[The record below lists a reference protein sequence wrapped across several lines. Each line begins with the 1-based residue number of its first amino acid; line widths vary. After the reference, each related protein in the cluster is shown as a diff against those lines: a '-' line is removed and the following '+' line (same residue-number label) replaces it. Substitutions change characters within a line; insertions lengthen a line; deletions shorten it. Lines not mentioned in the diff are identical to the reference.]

1 MNNAIQMSVG
11 ANNDCLD
18 RGEPNHTLRYKF
30 TADCESLR
38 TPRVIGLP
46 LREIGPVGR
55 RLMLERR
62 QRDAA
67 LDVAR
72 EMFEQAYVCALLEI
86 ESFVS
91 QPLEN
96 DDEIARTIDLI
107 EEARRSR
114 ADDPHVVRAD
124 DLLIVYGRPTI
135 AQVRKWR
142 TRHSRSQVVADHRF
156 PNLPNEGIR
165 DRDDLLCAISG
176 NLIWR
181 RLWRAF
187 EKAFAECVRSVDP
200 SIDWSSSDA
209 EIWCAINRVSL
220 ERRLGAHFKPS
231 QLRDW
236 L

>member
-1 MNNAIQMSVG
+1 MMQTPGVIG
-11 ANNDCLD
+11 
-18 RGEPNHTLRYKF
+18 F
-30 TADCESLR
+30 SLR
-38 TPRVIGLP
+38 ET
-46 LREIGPVGR
+46 GPVWR

-72 EMFEQAYVCALLEI
+72 EMFEQAYVCALLDI

-114 ADDPHVVRAD
+114 ADDPHIVRAD
-124 DLLIVYGRPTI
+124 DLLVVYSRPTV
-135 AQVRKWR
+135 AQLRKWR
-142 TRHSRSQVVADHRF
+142 TRHSRSQIVADHRF
-156 PNLPNEGIR
+156 PNLANEGIR
-165 DRDDLLCAISG
+165 DRGDLLYAISG

-181 RLWRAF
+181 SLWKAF
-187 EKAFAECVRSVDP
+187 KKAFAECVRSVDP

-209 EIWCAINRVSL
+209 EIRRAINRVSL
-220 ERRLGAHFKPS
+220 ERRLGADLKPS
-231 QLRDW
+231 QLRAW
-236 L
+236 LQ